1 VSDSNTATIRT
12 TVNAVVIFAVAYVAS
27 KVSGSELDTSDPVI
41 IVVGGGVFGILYRLS
56 TVISEKV
63 PYAGYVLFGV
73 NRSPAYTEP
82 PPALPAL
89 ADDPPPAA

>member
-1 VSDSNTATIRT
+1 MSDSNTATIRT

-27 KVSGSELDTSDPVI
+27 KVTGREFATNDPWI
-41 IVVGGGVFGILYRLS
+41 ILIGGVIFGVLYRLS

-73 NRSPAYTEP
+73 NRSPAYTDP

-89 ADDPPPAA
+89 ADEPPPAA